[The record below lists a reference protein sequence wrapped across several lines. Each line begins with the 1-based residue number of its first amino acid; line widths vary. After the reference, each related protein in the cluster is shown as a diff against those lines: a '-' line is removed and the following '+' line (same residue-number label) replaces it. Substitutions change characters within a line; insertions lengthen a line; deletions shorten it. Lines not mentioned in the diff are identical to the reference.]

1 LNAQRTVWRLLG
13 LSVMIKTHTAKSLGK
28 YLGRDVI
35 YHFDGQKDKSRLS
48 AVFNSGTVWLRH
60 EKLLDLDV
68 VQAEN
73 IYPIL
78 KTCEKL
84 LEPMIHDGKQ
94 IIPIKYIYLQLYYT
108 VSKECWESIRISD
121 SGIWSIDGCLVAP
134 DFQMLITMVS
144 STPQIIERLIEL
156 GFGAIKDES
165 SPTGYRDLFG
175 YVCEVER

>member
-1 LNAQRTVWRLLG
+1 
-13 LSVMIKTHTAKSLGK
+13 MIKTHTAQSLGK
-28 YLGRDVI
+28 YIGIKAKWVNPKIILPAYPKEVI
-35 YHFDGQKDKSRLS
+35 GEITSIVVDFDFQFVEIDGKWSQPCDE
-48 AVFNSGTVWLRH
+48 V
-60 EKLLDLDV
+60 
-68 VQAEN
+68 
-73 IYPIL
+73 YPIL
-78 KTCEKL
+78 KPYEKL
-84 LEPMIHDGKQ
+84 LEPMIHEGKQ